1 MVSLMLVMRDL
12 VPADLDVVRP
22 WFSER
27 ETQRWLGDSRW
38 PKQLLRLAAD
48 DPGRHALVAVE
59 DGVVVAIVDAERY
72 GDGRVSVALVVAP
85 DRRRRGIATRL
96 MHALAQRAELDG
108 IKEVL
113 VGVEEGN
120 TASGC
125 LVVAAGFRRSHGPD
139 EEGSSTTHG
148 RSAAHR
154 RPIGRGARR
163 AVRRNSGLGGCV
175 CTEPCWA
182 HVHRSP

>member
-1 MVSLMLVMRDL
+1 VVAQGNDSAALASPHPGMVSLMLVMRDL

-139 EEGSSTTHG
+139 DDGFIYYA
-148 RSAAHR
+148 RSLGGTSPPD
-154 RPIGRGARR
+154 RPRGAPGSK
-163 AVRRNSGLGGCV
+163 A
-175 CTEPCWA
+175 
-182 HVHRSP
+182 